1 MLHATLDSTKTWKQI
16 VDALATLLT
25 EAHLVVT
32 ESGITL
38 HQLDS
43 SKAAMINLNLPSG
56 VFQEFVCEGEHYVCL
71 GIDELV
77 KISKRMAGDDRLE
90 FNLIK
95 STDQKT
101 DQFDRFEIKMLGQ
114 AERRFSL
121 QLLTPPEVKSKKPSL
136 THDIRA
142 EMFADSFK
150 QAVKDIGVVSNHIKI
165 AANSESIVFK
175 GEGDTGE
182 AEVSLKKGD
191 DESALFDLKVDTESQ
206 ARYSLSYLSEI
217 AKAMS
222 GDSVVLQFST
232 DKPMVIDFGIA
243 ESGRIS
249 FLLAPIVE
257 ERRY

>member
-1 MLHATLDSTKTWKQI
+1 MFHATLDSTKTWKQI
-16 VDALATLLT
+16 VDSLATLLT
-25 EAHLVVT
+25 DAHLVISD
-32 ESGITL
+32 SGIEL

-43 SKAAMINLNLPSG
+43 SKAAMVNLNLPAG
-56 VFQEFVCEGEHYVCL
+56 VFQEYVCKGEHDVCL

-77 KISKRMAGDDRLE
+77 KVSKRMAGDDRLE
-90 FNLIK
+90 FDLNT
-95 STDQKT
+95 SEQ
-101 DQFDRFEIKMLGQ
+101 RFEIKMIGQ

-121 QLLTPPEVKSKKPSL
+121 QLLTPPEARSKRPSL
-136 THDIRA
+136 KHDTKA

-165 AANSESIVFK
+165 AASSDTVVFR

-191 DESALFDLKVDTESQ
+191 DESALFDLKVDGDSH

-217 AKAMS
+217 AKAMA
-222 GDSVVLQFST
+222 GDSVILNFST
-232 DKPMVIDFGIA
+232 DKPIVVEFGIA

-249 FLLAPIVE
+249 FVLAPIVE
-257 ERRY
+257 QRWEK